1 MRPSACTR
9 SPARRRIVAALLGLL
24 LAILG
29 ADAGSATAVA
39 AVGRDY
45 FGVNAQQVFKLP
57 QDEWDRQLGAIAQTG
72 VGVVRRDAFWS
83 NVEPTAPVAGVHRY
97 TWTKPD
103 AVIAALARH
112 GLRWYPIL
120 DYSTT
125 WAASITGS
133 QGWKS
138 APRDPAAFAAYAA
151 AFARRY
157 GSSGTFWDAH
167 PELPRLPVESYEVWN
182 EPNLSEFWPDVTGG
196 ADRYGDLLAATA
208 PALRAADPTGHV
220 VVGGLSPIDLVPF
233 LDELNTHRPG
243 LLATVDA
250 VAFHPYGTT
259 FLNTGSR
266 IEALRDWLDQHGAEA
281 LPIEITETGW
291 ATPPLPEDVRATRMA
306 TLVAGLPGSSCDV
319 ARFIAQTWLTPD
331 VDASDPNDFFGIANA
346 DATLKPTGVA
356 FVDAIAAVEHG
367 TAQATSDPCAGRVA
381 TTTSDGSTPTSP
393 APSDPAPSA
402 PAPAPAGSVPDPASA
417 PPASILSATA
427 VLPASPPATAAALGP
442 SPPHVSVRVT
452 RRDRRTLVVAIACDA
467 RCTAGVR
474 VQRPRGAQVLA
485 QTSRRLAR
493 GQRVVVRLPAR
504 FRGRV
509 RIAVRVRVHGAGLVR
524 VVRTLR

>member
-1 MRPSACTR
+1 
-9 SPARRRIVAALLGLL
+9 
-24 LAILG
+24 
-29 ADAGSATAVA
+29 
-39 AVGRDY
+39 
-45 FGVNAQQVFKLP
+45 
-57 QDEWDRQLGAIAQTG
+57 
-72 VGVVRRDAFWS
+72 
-83 NVEPTAPVAGVHRY
+83 
-97 TWTKPD
+97 
-103 AVIAALARH
+103 
-112 GLRWYPIL
+112 
-120 DYSTT
+120 
-125 WAASITGS
+125 
-133 QGWKS
+133 
-138 APRDPAAFAAYAA
+138 
-151 AFARRY
+151 
-157 GSSGTFWDAH
+157 
-167 PELPRLPVESYEVWN
+167 
-182 EPNLSEFWPDVTGG
+182 
-196 ADRYGDLLAATA
+196 
-208 PALRAADPTGHV
+208 
-220 VVGGLSPIDLVPF
+220 
-233 LDELNTHRPG
+233 
-243 LLATVDA
+243 LATVDA
-250 VAFHPYGTT
+250 GAFHPYGTT

-452 RRDRRTLVVAIACDA
+452 RRDRRTLVVAIACAARRSSRRRAAGSPVASGSSCGCRRASGGGCGSRSACGSTARAWCASCA
-467 RCTAGVR
+467 RCADGAPAPVEGPAPAPMPAPLGFR
-474 VQRPRGAQVLA
+474 HLGRGRDGNAHRRCSRRSDRGRPLDCRSLACARAASRSSGRARRPRE
-485 QTSRRLAR
+485 
-493 GQRVVVRLPAR
+493 
-504 FRGRV
+504 
-509 RIAVRVRVHGAGLVR
+509 
-524 VVRTLR
+524 